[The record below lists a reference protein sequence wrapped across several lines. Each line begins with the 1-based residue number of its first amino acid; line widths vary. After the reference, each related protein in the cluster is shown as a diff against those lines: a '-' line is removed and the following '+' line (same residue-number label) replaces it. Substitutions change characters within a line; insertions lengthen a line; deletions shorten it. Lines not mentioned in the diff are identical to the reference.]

1 MMRNRTGRRADQ
13 RRGSMQIKL
22 RYQGISVIMIGKEV

>member
-1 MMRNRTGRRADQ
+1 MRKRMGGQADW

-22 RYQGISVIMIGKEV
+22 RYRGISVIMIGKEV